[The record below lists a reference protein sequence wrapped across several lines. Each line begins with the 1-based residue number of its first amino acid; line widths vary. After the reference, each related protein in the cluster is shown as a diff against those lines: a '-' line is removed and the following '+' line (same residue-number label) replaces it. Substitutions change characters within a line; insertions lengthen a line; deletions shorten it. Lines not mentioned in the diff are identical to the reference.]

1 MPKRKPPKRVADK
14 ITLQT
19 REEIAKMTLMNNNFM
34 NLALEDNI
42 SCVEEMLRVILEKQD
57 LVVRTAR
64 TQKFFQGF
72 KRSVYLDIF
81 AEDSNGVLYNIEIQ
95 QADEGADPRRA
106 RFHTGMIDVHNLKAG
121 QDFKKLPE
129 CYVIFITLNDVLDK
143 YIDGSMKSFDDGSHL
158 IYINGS
164 AKDNGTEVGKLVHD
178 LRCTKAD
185 EMFFPRLAARIKFLK
200 EDERGVKIVSDY
212 FAKRE
217 AKAVKEA
224 VEEAVRKAVIA
235 TEKKDAK
242 AQKKEKESMVL
253 NLINLGKLSLE
264 EIAECSGLT
273 LKKIRMLA
281 TTL

>member
-1 MPKRKPPKRVADK
+1 MPKRVANK

-19 REEIAKMTLMNNNFM
+19 REEIAKMTLMNNDFM

-42 SCVEEMLRVILEKQD
+42 PCVEEMLRVILEKQD
-57 LVVRTAR
+57 LVVKTAR

-72 KRSVYLDIF
+72 KRSVYLDVF

-121 QDFKKLPE
+121 QDFKELPE
-129 CYVIFITLNDVLDK
+129 CYVIFITLNDVLGMNQTIYTIHK
-143 YIDGSMKSFDDGSHL
+143 YIDGSMKPFDDGSHL

-164 AKDNGTEVGKLVHD
+164 AKDDGTEVGKLVHD

-185 EMFFPRLAARIKFLK
+185 EMFYPRLAARIKFLK
-200 EDERGVKIVSDY
+200 EDEEGVKIVSDY
-212 FAKRE
+212 FEELRT
-217 AKAVKEA
+217 KAIKQA
-224 VEEAVRKAVIA
+224 H
-235 TEKKDAK
+235 KKDMENIAIK
-242 AQKKEKESMVL
+242 LLQ
-253 NLINLGKLSLE
+253 LGKLTVE
-264 EIAECSGLT
+264 EIARCSGLT
-273 LKKIRMLA
+273 LKKVQMLA

>member
-1 MPKRKPPKRVADK
+1 M
-14 ITLQT
+14 
-19 REEIAKMTLMNNNFM
+19 
-34 NLALEDNI
+34 
-42 SCVEEMLRVILEKQD
+42 
-57 LVVRTAR
+57 
-64 TQKFFQGF
+64 
-72 KRSVYLDIF
+72 
-81 AEDSNGVLYNIEIQ
+81 
-95 QADEGADPRRA
+95 
-106 RFHTGMIDVHNLKAG
+106 
-121 QDFKKLPE
+121 
-129 CYVIFITLNDVLDK
+129 
-143 YIDGSMKSFDDGSHL
+143 
-158 IYINGS
+158 
-164 AKDNGTEVGKLVHD
+164 
-178 LRCTKAD
+178 RCTKAD

>member
-1 MPKRKPPKRVADK
+1 MPKRKPPKRVTNR

-19 REEIAKMTLMNNNFM
+19 REEIAKMTLMNNDFM

-42 SCVEEMLRVILEKQD
+42 PCVEEMLRVILEKQD
-57 LVVRTAR
+57 LVVKTAR

-72 KRSVYLDIF
+72 KRSVYLDVF

-121 QDFKKLPE
+121 QDFKELPE
-129 CYVIFITLNDVLDK
+129 CYIIFITLNDVLGMNQTIYTIK
-143 YIDGSMKSFDDGSHL
+143 YIDWSMKPFDDGSLL

-212 FAKRE
+212 FAERE

-224 VEEAVRKAVIA
+224 VKEAQ
-235 TEKKDAK
+235 K
-242 AQKKEKESMVL
+242 AQKKEKENMVL
-253 NLINLGKLSLE
+253 YLINLGKLSLK

-273 LKKIRMLA
+273 LKKVQMLA

>member
-1 MPKRKPPKRVADK
+1 MPKRKPPKRVANR

-19 REEIAKMTLMNNNFM
+19 REEIAKMTLMNNDFM

-42 SCVEEMLRVILEKQD
+42 PCVEEMLRVILEKQD
-57 LVVRTAR
+57 LVVKTAR

-72 KRSVYLDIF
+72 KRSVYLDVF

-121 QDFKKLPE
+121 QDFKELPE
-129 CYVIFITLNDVLDK
+129 CYVIFITLNDVLGMNQTIYTIHK
-143 YIDGSMKSFDDGSHL
+143 YIDGSMKPFDDGSHS

-185 EMFFPRLAARIKFLK
+185 EMFYPRLAARIKFLK
-200 EDERGVKIVSDY
+200 EDEKGVKIVSDY
-212 FAKRE
+212 FEKLRE
-217 AKAVKEA
+217 KAVKEA
-224 VEEAVRKAVIA
+224 VE
-235 TEKKDAK
+235 K
-242 AQKKEKESMVL
+242 AQKAQERTVL
-253 NLINLGKLSLE
+253 NLINLGKLSLK

-273 LKKIRMLA
+273 LKKVQMLA